1 MKMTISFV
9 FVPAIKN
16 VQLSS
21 IPDPIYR
28 VLCFKMRKIFYMFM
42 GTLWVCFLKISFGIV
57 QFSLLRYYQCLHALI
72 SSHKHHSF
80 RLIPKLMKTNWKTYQ
95 LLRMKAMK
103 MMIQI
108 MLILLMLLSWNL
120 MGTLLLLL
128 LQKKKK
134 VLCLQKMFC
143 LVPYQ
148 KWCLG
153 QSFIMW
159 LLFLNICLKI

>member
-57 QFSLLRYYQCLHALI
+57 QFSLLRYYQCLHALL
-72 SSHKHHSF
+72 SSHKQHPF

-128 LQKKKK
+128 LQKKK

>member
-1 MKMTISFV
+1 MKMAISFI
-9 FVPAIKN
+9 FVPAITN

-21 IPDPIYR
+21 IPDPIDW

-42 GTLWVCFLKISFGIV
+42 GTLWVGFLKSSFGIV
-57 QFSLLRYYQCLHALI
+57 QFSLLRYYQCLHPLL
-72 SSHKHHSF
+72 SSHQHHPF
-80 RLIPKLMKTNWKTYQ
+80 QLIPKLMKSNWKTYQ
-95 LLRMKAMK
+95 LLRKKALK

-134 VLCLQKMFC
+134 KNVLCLQKMFC
-143 LVPYQ
+143 PVPYQ

-153 QSFIMW
+153 QSFIM
-159 LLFLNICLKI
+159 